1 MKQYTIREIDV
12 LISRAHRFYTERE
25 KDFLQSVR
33 KRVVSESPLS
43 YAQNSWIKSLSDKY
57 SLERIEEERAWILAF
72 DDDKRDVALKVATY
86 YDATQGAS
94 YFIGTVS
101 KVLANPKDFVLTKT
115 EWDKFCENKY
125 ALKIRKIY
133 EQEPKFKKADCIQIR
148 AANRIDLA
156 NTLVGSYPNRRARY
170 REANKIGFVLE
181 VNARPVT
188 RAAKGSRI
196 YKILLTGDTSPIYAH
211 ESDLKRKR

>member
-1 MKQYTIREIDV
+1 MKQYTIKEIDV

-33 KRVVSESPLS
+33 KRIISESPLS
-43 YAQNSWIKSLSDKY
+43 YAQNSWVKNLSDKY
-57 SLERIEEERAWILAF
+57 SLERIEEERSWLHEF
-72 DDDKRDVALKVATY
+72 DESKRSIALKVATY
-86 YDATQGAS
+86 YEAS
-94 YFIGTVS
+94 PESRYFVAIVG
-101 KVLANPKDFVLTKT
+101 KVLANPKDFVLTKS

-188 RAAKGSRI
+188 RPAKGSRI
-196 YKILLTGDTSPIYAH
+196 YKILLMGDTSPIYAH
-211 ESDLKRKR
+211 ESDLKKKR